1 VSRYKGFLDIIQR
14 EGFAVPDDFGY
25 VSLDTS
31 EDPPE
36 VSGIE
41 PQRDALGAMA
51 VDALNSLLHRNFTG
65 FNNISVGT
73 QVDGVWKDG
82 KTLPSRI

>member
-1 VSRYKGFLDIIQR
+1 
-14 EGFAVPDDFGY
+14 
-25 VSLDTS
+25 
-31 EDPPE
+31 
-36 VSGIE
+36 
-41 PQRDALGAMA
+41 MA